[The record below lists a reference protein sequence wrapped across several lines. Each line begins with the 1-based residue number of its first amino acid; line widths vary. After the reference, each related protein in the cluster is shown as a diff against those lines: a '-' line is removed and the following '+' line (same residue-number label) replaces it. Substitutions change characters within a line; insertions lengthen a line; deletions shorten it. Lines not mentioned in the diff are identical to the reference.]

1 MKNFSYAFFA
11 ITLLVSCVSSKKY
24 KDLEAQM
31 NDAKMNLQK
40 CQESLSDCEKMK
52 NQLADDCKMKTGKL
66 ESEMSAKEG
75 KIKSLEEQLDMF
87 KKTNTNLLDR
97 LSDLSIVSK
106 SGAESIRKSLDALNE
121 KDKQLMAL
129 NKAMAQKDSMMLNL
143 VINLKRSLQGVN
155 SEDVNVEVKHG
166 VVFISLSDKMMFR
179 TASAVINESA
189 GKVLDKIAKVLN
201 DHKDLNILIE
211 GHTDNVPMS
220 NDCVVD
226 NWDLSAKRATAVVRT
241 LQNKYKVEPSR
252 MTAGGRSE
260 YLPKEANTTAQ
271 GRQKNRRTEI
281 IILPKLDQFFDMI
294 NPKP

>member
-1 MKNFSYAFFA
+1 MKKFSYAFFA

-40 CQESLSDCEKMK
+40 CQESLSDCEKQK

-66 ESEMSAKEG
+66 ESEMSAKSG
-75 KIKSLEEQLDMF
+75 KIKSLEEQLEMF
-87 KKTNTNLLDR
+87 KKTNNNLLDR

-121 KDKQLMAL
+121 KDKQLTAL
-129 NKAMAQKDSMMLNL
+129 NKAMAQKDSIMLNL

-179 TASAVINESA
+179 TASATINESA

-201 DHKDLNILIE
+201 DHKDLNILVE
-211 GHTDNVPMS
+211 GHTDNVPMA

-241 LQNKYKVEPSR
+241 LQSKYKVEPSR

-260 YLPKEANTTAQ
+260 FVPKDANTTAQ

-281 IILPKLDQFFDMI
+281 IILPKLDQFFEMI